1 MSGSKLSVAAI
12 SWLFFPGS
20 AAATAMAGSRLKL
33 MWQIVCFAI
42 QRSVVLP
49 LHGGA
54 PTVSKIVLFLLT
66 RKLKNEK
73 KTYSNQSAAANFR
86 SLSYWPQEFKPS
98 GSHMTSSGDEISK
111 KKSSGMSMISGDRLN
126 TI

>member
-1 MSGSKLSVAAI
+1 MSGSKLSAAAI

-42 QRSVVLP
+42 QRSVVVP

-54 PTVSKIVLFLLT
+54 PTVSKMVLFLLT

-73 KTYSNQSAAANFR
+73 KN
-86 SLSYWPQEFKPS
+86 
-98 GSHMTSSGDEISK
+98 K
-111 KKSSGMSMISGDRLN
+111 KKTAKPRSGTEKN
-126 TI
+126 E